1 MAAETS
7 SPTRKVG
14 PRGFASASIAK
25 PAAVHAVRGMNDVL
39 PSEAPLWAFLED
51 TIRDVFRQY
60 GYRNIR
66 TPIVEKTEL
75 FVRGVGQ
82 VTDIVEKEMY
92 TFDDGGESLTLR
104 PEGTAP
110 TVRAALEHNL
120 LYDGPQRLWYSGPLF
135 RHERPQKGRYRQYH
149 TFGAEALGF
158 AGPGIDI
165 ELLVMVDRLW
175 RRLGLDHITLE
186 LNTIGSV
193 AERRAFRGRLTTYF
207 EEHHGLLDADAQ
219 RRLHSNPLRILDSKN
234 PSMQP
239 LLDSAP
245 KLLETLGDESRERFE
260 AVASGLTAAAI
271 PFRVNPRLVRGL
283 DYYNATVFEWVTT
296 RLGAQGAVCS
306 GGRYDG
312 LFEQLG
318 GKPTPGC
325 GFGIGA
331 ERVLLLLHD
340 AGRRI
345 DDAPVA
351 YVVHVGTEANA
362 IASGIAE
369 TLRDEGFAIIVNADG
384 GNFKAQMKRADAS
397 GARFALVIGDD
408 EAAAGTVGVKPLR
421 GEGAQVTV
429 PTKDLAAHLAR
440 RNQVRPEG

>member
-14 PRGFASASIAK
+14 PREFASAK
-25 PAAVHAVRGMNDVL
+25 AATIQAVRGMNDVL
-39 PSEAPLWAFLED
+39 PADASLWTFLED

-75 FVRGVGQ
+75 FVRGVGE
-82 VTDIVEKEMY
+82 VTDIVEREMY
-92 TFDDGGESLTLR
+92 TFDDSGESLTLR

-120 LYDGPQRLWYSGPLF
+120 LYDGPKRLWYSGPLF

-149 TFGAEALGF
+149 SFGAEALGF
-158 AGPGIDI
+158 AGPEIDI

-175 RRLGLDHITLE
+175 RRLKLDHITLE
-186 LNTIGSV
+186 LNTIGTA
-193 AERRAFRGRLTTYF
+193 AERRAFRGHLIEYF
-207 EEHHGLLDADAQ
+207 APNESLLDADSQ
-219 RRLHSNPLRILDSKN
+219 RRLQNNPLRILDSKN
-234 PSMQP
+234 PAMQP
-239 LLDSAP
+239 LLDGAP
-245 KLLETLGDESRERFE
+245 KLLEALGDESRERF
-260 AVASGLTAAAI
+260 AAVVASVRAAGI
-271 PFRVNPRLVRGL
+271 SFRINPRLVRGL

-296 RLGAQGAVCS
+296 RLGAQSAICS

-318 GKPTPGC
+318 GRPTPGC
-325 GFGIGA
+325 GFGIGT
-331 ERVLLLLHD
+331 ERVLLLLQD
-340 AGRRI
+340 AGHRVE
-345 DDAPVA
+345 DAPLA
-351 YVVHVGTEANA
+351 YVVHVGTQ
-362 IASGIAE
+362 ASALALGVAE
-369 TLRDEGFAIIVNADG
+369 TLRDDGFAVVVNVDG
-384 GNFKAQMKRADAS
+384 GSFKAQLKKADVS

-421 GEGAQVTV
+421 GEGAQVPV
-429 PTKDLAAHLAR
+429 AVGEIAAHLAR
-440 RNQVRPEG
+440 QN

>member
-1 MAAETS
+1 MSLDATS
-7 SPTRKVG
+7 AGARH
-14 PRGFASASIAK
+14 ASLAK
-25 PAAVHAVRGMNDVL
+25 PGTVRAVRGMNDVL

-92 TFDDGGESLTLR
+92 TFDDSGESLTLR

-110 TVRAALEHNL
+110 TVRAALEHSL

-149 TFGAEALGF
+149 SFGAEALGF
-158 AGPGIDI
+158 AGPDIDI

-175 RRLGLDHITLE
+175 RRLGLDDIALE

-193 AERRAFRGRLTTYF
+193 AERRAFRGRLTAYF
-207 EEHHGLLDADAQ
+207 DEHQGELDADSQ
-219 RRLHSNPLRILDSKN
+219 RRLTSNPLRILDSKN
-234 PSMQP
+234 PALQP
-239 LLDSAP
+239 LLDGAP
-245 KLLETLGDESRERFE
+245 KLLETLGDESRARFE
-260 AVASGLTAAAI
+260 AVAAGLSAAQI
-271 PFRVNPRLVRGL
+271 RYRINPRLVRGL
-283 DYYNATVFEWVTT
+283 DYYNATVFEWVTG
-296 RLGAQGAVCS
+296 RLGAQSAVCS

-325 GFGIGA
+325 GFGVGA
-331 ERVLLLLHD
+331 ERVVLLLHD
-340 AGRRI
+340 AGRRF
-345 DDAPVA
+345 DDVPLA
-351 YVVHVGTEANA
+351 YVVHVGAHATA
-362 IASGIAE
+362 IASSLAE
-369 TLRDEGFAIIVNADG
+369 TLRDNGFAVIVNIDG
-384 GNFKAQMKRADAS
+384 GTFKAQMKRADAS

-421 GEGAQVTV
+421 GEGEQVAV
-429 PTKDLAAHLAR
+429 PTIDLAAHLAR
-440 RNQVRPEG
+440 WKSVSSEG